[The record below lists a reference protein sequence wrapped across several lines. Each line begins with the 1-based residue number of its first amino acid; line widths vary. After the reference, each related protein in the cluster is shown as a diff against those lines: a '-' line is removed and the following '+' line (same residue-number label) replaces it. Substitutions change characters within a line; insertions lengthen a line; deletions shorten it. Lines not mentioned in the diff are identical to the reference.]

1 MRTRGRLQAVDLA
14 VAPWNPVRDAVIPGA
29 LAGTLGAFAMT
40 ALACAFSGV
49 LHGEPWRPALLVSGL
64 FFRGGEAHGVVPVL
78 MGLFIHFSL
87 AGALA
92 TGFAMLLPR
101 RGTAVA
107 ALCLGVLY
115 GMGLW
120 TVMTWLMIPFASPPL
135 SHEAPTSMLFLL
147 HLAFGAA
154 LGTVPAF
161 RAVLTRVDR
170 LRLHLLALKPAQR
183 PGPE

>member
-1 MRTRGRLQAVDLA
+1 MGKRKRTRTVDVAVES
-14 VAPWNPVRDAVIPGA
+14 WNIVRDVVLPGA
-29 LAGTLGAFAMT
+29 LAGTLGAFAM
-40 ALACAFSGV
+40 AVLACAFSGV
-49 LHGEPWRPALLVSGL
+49 LNGEPWRPALLVAGL
-64 FFRGGEAHGVVPVL
+64 FFRDGTAQGVGAVL
-78 MGLFIHFSL
+78 LGLLIHFSV
-87 AGALA
+87 AGGMA
-92 TGFAMLLPR
+92 TGFALLLPR

-154 LGTVPAF
+154 LGTMPAF
-161 RAVLTRVDR
+161 RNVLTRADR
-170 LRLHLLALKPAQR
+170 LRRGLQLLGQGA
-183 PGPE
+183 

>member
-1 MRTRGRLQAVDLA
+1 MRTRRRTRAVDFA
-14 VAPWNPVRDAVIPGA
+14 VAPWNPVRDVILPGA
-29 LAGTLGAFAMT
+29 LAGTLGAFAM
-40 ALACAFSGV
+40 AVLACAFSGV
-49 LHGEPWRPALLVSGL
+49 LHGEPWKPALLVSGL
-64 FFRGGEAHGVVPVL
+64 FFREGDAHGVLPVL
-78 MGLFIHFSL
+78 IGLFIHFTL
-87 AGALA
+87 AAGLA

-161 RAVLTRVDR
+161 RDVLTRLDR
-170 LRLHLLALKPAQR
+170 LRLQLRNLKPAT
-183 PGPE
+183 P

>member
-1 MRTRGRLQAVDLA
+1 MNKRQRTLAVDFA
-14 VAPWNPVRDAVIPGA
+14 VSPWNFVRDVVLPGA
-29 LAGTLGAFAMT
+29 LAGTLGAFVMT
-40 ALACAFSGV
+40 VIACAFSGV
-49 LHGEPWRPALLVSGL
+49 LHGETWRPPLLVSGL
-64 FFRGGEAHGVVPVL
+64 FFRGGVRHGVLPVL
-78 MGLFIHFSL
+78 IGLFVHFSM

-115 GMGLW
+115 GMGVW

-161 RAVLTRVDR
+161 RDVLTRADR
-170 LRLHLLALKPAQR
+170 LRLRFHLLKQPA
-183 PGPE
+183 

>member
-1 MRTRGRLQAVDLA
+1 MSKRKQRTLAVDFA
-14 VAPWNPVRDAVIPGA
+14 VAPWNFVRDVVLPGA
-29 LAGTLGAFAMT
+29 LAGTLGAFVMT
-40 ALACAFSGV
+40 VLACAFSGV
-49 LHGEPWRPALLVSGL
+49 LHGEPWKPALLVSGL
-64 FFRGGEAHGVVPVL
+64 FFRGGEAHGVIAVL
-78 MGLFIHFSL
+78 LGLFIHFSL
-87 AGALA
+87 AGGLA

-147 HLAFGAA
+147 HLAFGAV

-161 RAVLTRVDR
+161 RDVLTRMDR
-170 LRLHLLALKPAQR
+170 LRLQLRALKPAT
-183 PGPE
+183 P